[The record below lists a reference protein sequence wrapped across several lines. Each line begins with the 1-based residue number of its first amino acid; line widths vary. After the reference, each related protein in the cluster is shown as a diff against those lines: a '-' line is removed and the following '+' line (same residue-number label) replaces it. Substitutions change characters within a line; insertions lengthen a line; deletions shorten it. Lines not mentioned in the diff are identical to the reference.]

1 MNQFI
6 STNNLENIF
15 AFLDNV
21 YICGS
26 DQEDHYVGIS
36 LRKVLENTNLHSVKK
51 NQFFLLV
58 NCKYLGP

>member
-15 AFLDNV
+15 AFLNNV

-26 DQEDHYVGIS
+26 DQEDNDVGIS
-36 LRKVLENTNLHSVKK
+36 LRKVLENTNLHSLKK
-51 NQFFLLV
+51 NQFFLQV

>member
-1 MNQFI
+1 MDQFI

-15 AFLDNV
+15 AFPDNA

-26 DQEDHYVGIS
+26 DQEDNDVGIY
-36 LRKVLENTNLHSVKK
+36 LRKVLENTNLHSLKK
-51 NQFFLLV
+51 NQFFLQV